1 MRQGVE
7 HVHEKIRSFK
17 RKYYLNIFIR
27 GSILTLS
34 ILFSYFLLAAVI
46 EHNLW
51 LGPWARFLTFSA
63 FFGIALFCTYRF
75 LKEPLQW
82 WLARRGLSEEQ
93 SARIIGSYVP
103 SVKDRLLNFI
113 QLSAAQDSALA
124 YASIQQKSKEFDP
137 ISFEGFIDIAQNK
150 RYLKYLVIP
159 IILILAVLVFNQSI
173 ITQSTD
179 RILHFN
185 RQYSPQAPFK
195 FVVPAES
202 LTAFYNEDLTIRLT
216 LQGSAVPENVY
227 LLQGNQRIKLNH
239 TPTGEYT
246 YTIEKIQEGFD
257 FQFEAAG
264 FFSDMFHVTLNSR
277 PELLQFNV
285 ELEYP
290 RYLQRKNDKLV
301 NAGNLEIPEGTHVRW
316 NLYAANTQ
324 KASFLL
330 ASENLPHDIQP
341 SDNQLFTY
349 GKEFRNPDQYEIVL
363 ENDKSKNKEKITYR
377 VDVIKDQFPQITLN
391 NLKDS
396 ILYKHVMLGGM
407 VGDDYG
413 VNQLS
418 LHFRIRDENQKEV
431 SHKSI
436 SIPLLKNQAQQSF
449 FYNWSL
455 DSLKLKPGHQL
466 EYYMQVWD
474 NDGVNGRKSTKT
486 ANYLFQVPTEDNL
499 VTEINRSQNQT
510 QQKIDQSV
518 SKANKLKDKIEQA
531 NQKLKGKQ
539 SLDWQDRKMLEDIVQ
554 QKQSLDQMIEQLKEQ
569 NKLLENKKDAF
580 TEQNERIREKAQ
592 QIQKLMEEL
601 MDEETKKLFD
611 ELQKLLKENNDQ
623 NQVQKLLDKLNQ
635 NAGNLEKELERTLEL
650 FKELQYEY
658 KLDQTTQDLKK
669 LVEDQKALLEKTEKA
684 ENEKKGGE
692 SKKDKLG
699 KEQKDNS
706 AKEQKDNAQKD
717 TKGDTEKDSLKDQ
730 SSKDQGDKQGG
741 EQQKDQKNQQGQQGD
756 DKNKQGDQQQK
767 PGDDNQNG
775 QQQKDKAGDE
785 NRTESEKLAAEQ
797 EKLNEEFKETSE
809 KIEELKKMG
818 EELDKDDQLPSKE
831 SSEDVK
837 QDQQESKDQLQK
849 NTPSKAKAPQQ
860 RSMQKMQKMQQQME
874 GAQSTMEMEMD
885 MQNIESLRQIIHGL
899 VKLSFDQE
907 GLMKKFGELSQSDP
921 RFNTIAQ
928 QQLKLKDDAKV
939 LEDSLLA
946 LGKKDPFMGSIVT
959 KEVGELNDH
968 LEKTIDAN
976 KERKRPQASSEM
988 QMTMTS
994 INNLA
999 LMLDDH
1005 FDMMMQMMAN
1015 AQPSM
1020 KKGKQK
1026 GQKPSMSQMQQ
1037 QLNQKI
1043 QELKGSG
1050 KSGRQLSE
1058 ELAEMAAEQERIRKA
1073 LQEMEQKMK
1082 ENGGKA
1088 PGGGQIPAKMEQTE
1102 MDLVNK
1108 QLTDQ
1113 LIKRQQEILT
1123 RLLETEKS
1131 AREQDLDDERKGET
1145 AKDYNKEIPKAFEEY
1160 LRLKE
1165 KEVELL
1171 KTVPPKLYPY
1181 YKKEVSEY
1189 FKRMGNQ

>member
-1 MRQGVE
+1 MGQGVE

-34 ILFSYFLLAAVI
+34 ILFSYFLLATII

-51 LGPWARFLTFSA
+51 LGPWARFLTFSTFFCVA
-63 FFGIALFCTYRF
+63 FFCIYRF
-75 LKEPLQW
+75 LREPLSW
-82 WLARRGLSEEQ
+82 WVAHRGLSEEQ
-93 SARIIGSYVP
+93 SARIIGTYVP
-103 SVKDRLLNFI
+103 TVKDRLLNFI
-113 QLSAAQDSALA
+113 QLSSNQQSALA
-124 YASIQQKSKEFDP
+124 YASIQQKSREFDP
-137 ISFEGFIDIAQNK
+137 VSFEGFIDIRQNRK
-150 RYLKYLVIP
+150 YLKYLAVPIVVLLVI
-159 IILILAVLVFNQSI
+159 LVINQSI

-185 RQYSPQAPFK
+185 RQYSPQAPFR
-195 FVVPAES
+195 FIVPQES
-202 LTAFYNEDLTIRLT
+202 LNAFYNEDLTIKLRLE
-216 LQGSAVPENVY
+216 GSAIPESVY
-227 LLQGNQRIKLNH
+227 LLQGTQRIKLAR
-239 TPTGEYT
+239 TGDEYT
-246 YTIEKIQEGFD
+246 YTIEKIHEGFE

-264 FFSDMFHVTLNSR
+264 FFSEMFHVTLNNR

-290 RYLQRKNDKLV
+290 RYLQRRNDKLV

-316 NLYAANTQ
+316 NLYAANTR
-324 KASFLL
+324 KASLIL
-330 ASENLPHDIQP
+330 ASENQPHDIQN

-396 ILYKHVMLGGM
+396 VLYKHVMLGGM

-413 VNQLS
+413 VSQLA
-418 LHFRIRDENQKEV
+418 LHFRIRDENQKEI

-436 SIPLLKNQAQQSF
+436 NISLLKNQIQQSF

-455 DSLKLKPGHQL
+455 DSLKLKPGQQL

-499 VTEINRSQNQT
+499 VTEISRSQNQT

-518 SKANKLKDKIEQA
+518 GKADKLQQKIEQA
-531 NQKLKGKQ
+531 AQKLKGKQ

-554 QKQSLDQMIEQLKEQ
+554 QKQSLDKMIEQLKDD
-569 NKLLENKKDAF
+569 NKLLEDKKDAF

-611 ELQKLLKENNDQ
+611 ELQKLLKDNNDQ

-635 NAGNLEKELERTLEL
+635 NTANLEKELERTLEL
-650 FKELQYEY
+650 FKQLQYEY
-658 KLDQTTQDLKK
+658 KLDQATQDMKK
-669 LVEDQKALLEKTEKA
+669 MVEDQKALLEKTEQADK
-684 ENEKKGGE
+684 KKGDT
-692 SKKDKLG
+692 KTDKQS
-699 KEQKDNS
+699 KEQKDQKSDANQD
-706 AKEQKDNAQKD
+706 KKGDNKDQKDNSGKD
-717 TKGDTEKDSLKDQ
+717 AKDDSLKNQ
-730 SSKDQGDKQGG
+730 SGKDQNDK
-741 EQQKDQKNQQGQQGD
+741 
-756 DKNKQGDQQQK
+756 
-767 PGDDNQNG
+767 QNG
-775 QQQKDKAGDE
+775 QQQKDQQNEQGDDKNKDGDQQKSGDQQKGQQQNDKAGDDKQSE
-785 NRTESEKLAAEQ
+785 NEKLAGEQ
-797 EKLNEEFKETSE
+797 EKLNEEFKDAME

-818 EELDKDDQLPSKE
+818 QELDKNDDLPSKE
-831 SSEDVK
+831 NSDDV
-837 QDQQESKDQLQK
+837 QQEQEESKDQLQK
-849 NTPSKAKAPQQ
+849 NSPSKAKAPQQ
-860 RSMQKMQKMQQQME
+860 RAIQKMQKMQQQME
-874 GAQSTMEMEMD
+874 GAASSMEMEMD

-907 GLMKKFGELSQSDP
+907 GLMKKFSELAQSDP
-921 RFNTIAQ
+921 RFNAIAQ
-928 QQLKLKDDAKV
+928 QQIKLKDDAKV

-946 LGKKDPFMGSIVT
+946 LGKKDPFMGSVVT

-968 LEKTIDAN
+968 LDKVIDAN
-976 KERKRPQASSEM
+976 KERKRPQAASEM
-988 QMTMTS
+988 QMSMTS

-1026 GQKPSMSQMQQ
+1026 GQKPSLSQMQQ

-1073 LQEMEQKMK
+1073 LQEMEKKMK

-1113 LIKRQQEILT
+1113 LVKRQQEILT
-1123 RLLETEKS
+1123 RLLEAEKS

-1145 AKDYNKEIPKAFEEY
+1145 ARDYNKEFPKAFEEY

>member
-1 MRQGVE
+1 MGQGVE

-17 RKYYLNIFIR
+17 RKYYLNLFIR
-27 GSILTLS
+27 GSILTLA

-51 LGPWARFLTFSA
+51 LGPWARFLTFST
-63 FFGIALFCTYRF
+63 FFGVAAFCIYRF
-75 LKEPLQW
+75 LREPLGW
-82 WLARRGLSEEQ
+82 WVMRRGLSEEQ
-93 SARIIGSYVP
+93 SARIIGAYVP
-103 SVKDRLLNFI
+103 SVNDRLLNFI
-113 QLSAAQDSALA
+113 QLSAEQNSALA

-137 ISFEGFIDIAQNK
+137 ISFEGFIDIGQNRK
-150 RYLKYLVIP
+150 YLKYLLIPMGVILV
-159 IILILAVLVFNQSI
+159 ILVVNQGI

-195 FVVPAES
+195 FMVPAES
-202 LTAFYNEDLTIRLT
+202 LTAFYNEDLTIRLR
-216 LQGSAVPENVY
+216 LEGNAVPESVY
-227 LLQGNQRIKLNH
+227 LLQGNQRIKLNYAD
-239 TPTGEYT
+239 GEYT
-246 YTIEKIQEGFD
+246 YTVEKIQQGFD

-264 FFSDMFHVTLNSR
+264 FFSDMFHVTLNNR

-285 ELEYP
+285 QLEYP

-316 NLYAANTQ
+316 NLYASNTQ
-324 KASFLL
+324 KASFIL
-330 ASENLPHDIQP
+330 ASENQPHNIQN

-396 ILYKHVMLGGM
+396 VLYKHVMLGGM

-413 VNQLS
+413 VSQLA

-431 SHKSI
+431 ANKTVN
-436 SIPLLKNQAQQSF
+436 IPLLKNQIQQSF

-455 DSLKLKPGHQL
+455 DSLRLKPGQQL

-474 NDGVNGRKSTKT
+474 NDGVNGRKSTKS
-486 ANYLFQVPTEDNL
+486 ANYIFQVPTEDNL

-518 SKANKLKDKIEQA
+518 GKADKLQQKIEQA
-531 NQKLKGKQ
+531 AQKLKGKQ
-539 SLDWQDRKMLEDIVQ
+539 NLDWQDRKMLEDIVQ
-554 QKQSLDQMIEQLKEQ
+554 QKQSLDKMIEQLKEE
-569 NKLLENKKDAF
+569 NKLLEDKKDAF
-580 TEQNERIREKAQ
+580 TEQNERIRDKAE
-592 QIQKLMEEL
+592 QIQKLMDQL
-601 MDEETKKLFD
+601 MDPETKKLFD
-611 ELQKLLKENNDQ
+611 ELQKLLKENNDH

-635 NAGNLEKELERTLEL
+635 NANNLEKELERTLEL
-650 FKELQYEY
+650 FKQLQYEY
-658 KLDQTTQDLKK
+658 KLDQATQDMKK
-669 LVEDQKALLEKTEKA
+669 LVDEQKALLEKTEKA
-684 ENEKKGGE
+684 DDKKANTKNDKQG
-692 SKKDKLG
+692 KD
-699 KEQKDNS
+699 QKDQKGDAN
-706 AKEQKDNAQKD
+706 KDQKDQKD
-717 TKGDTEKDSLKDQ
+717 SSSKDAKNDSLKNQDA
-730 SSKDQGDKQGG
+730 KDAADKQNG
-741 EQQKDQKNQQGQQGD
+741 EQQKDQQTQQGNENKNGDQKSDNQKGQQPNDQQNQQGNE
-756 DKNKQGDQQQK
+756 NK
-767 PGDDNQNG
+767 
-775 QQQKDKAGDE
+775 
-785 NRTESEKLAAEQ
+785 TESQKLADEQ
-797 EKLNEEFKETSE
+797 QKLNEDFKKAVE
-809 KIEELKKMG
+809 KIDELKKMG
-818 EELDKDDQLPSKE
+818 EELDQKDDLPSE
-831 SSEDVK
+831 QNADDVN
-837 QDQQESKDQLQK
+837 QDQQDSKDQLQK
-849 NTPSKAKAPQQ
+849 NTPSKSKAPQQ
-860 RSMQKMQKMQQQME
+860 RAIQKMQKMQQQME
-874 GAQSTMEMEMD
+874 GAQSSMEMEMD
-885 MQNIESLRQIIHGL
+885 MENIEALRQIIHGL

-907 GLMKKFGELSQSDP
+907 GLMKKFGELNQSDP

-939 LEDSLLA
+939 LEDSLIA
-946 LGKKDPFMGSIVT
+946 LSKKDAFMGSVVT
-959 KEVGELNDH
+959 KEISELNDH
-968 LEKTIDAN
+968 LDKVIDAN
-976 KERKRPQASSEM
+976 KERRRPQASSEM
-988 QMTMTS
+988 QMSMTS

-1005 FDMMMQMMAN
+1005 FDAMMQAMAN
-1015 AQPSM
+1015 AKPGA

-1026 GQKPSMSQMQQ
+1026 GQKPSLSQMQQ
-1037 QLNQKI
+1037 QLNDKI

-1050 KSGRQLSE
+1050 KSGRQMSE

-1073 LQEMEQKMK
+1073 LQEMEKKMK

-1113 LIKRQQEILT
+1113 LIKRQQDILT